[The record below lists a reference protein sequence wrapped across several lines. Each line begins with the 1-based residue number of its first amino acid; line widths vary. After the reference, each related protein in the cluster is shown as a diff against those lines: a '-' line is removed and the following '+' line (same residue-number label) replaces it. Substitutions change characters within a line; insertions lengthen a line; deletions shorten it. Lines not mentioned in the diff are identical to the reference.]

1 MFGRAFAPEASGTA
15 ESAMN
20 SALRI
25 LYLESDVTGAALVQ
39 EALAKDHMASLVVRV
54 ETESE
59 FRAALQQG
67 GFDLILADYALAS
80 FDGLSAL
87 SVARQQC
94 PDVPFIFVS
103 GTVGEEVAIEALKSG
118 ATDYVLKS
126 RLSRLAPAV
135 RRALREAAEKA
146 ELRRLEEARRRS
158 EFYLV
163 EGQRLTRTG
172 SWAFNPAGFFEYWSE
187 ELFHIFGLDPKEG
200 APTLE
205 RYLGSVHPQDREDMA
220 ETIQRMHAESCG
232 CDVNKRIVRPD
243 GEVRVIRCVGVP
255 VLRNG
260 VLTSFLGTAM
270 DVTDQEQVT
279 QELRRSQTFHSEA
292 QRLTGVGTWA
302 WNAITRQLLHASD
315 ECARIY
321 GFESNKDVGS
331 FERYYSCTHP
341 EDEPMVR
348 AALECAIG
356 AGTEF
361 DIDLRIV
368 RPDGS
373 VRYVRVIGHPFG
385 EAGEYLGSTFDVT
398 ERKLADEQQERLR
411 RLEADLA
418 HMNRV
423 TTMGELT
430 ASLAHEI
437 NQPIAAAVTDANTC
451 VRWLT
456 RDRPDLEEARE
467 AAKRTVKD
475 ATRAAD
481 IIRQTRQLFNN
492 SRPLREVVTVNDLIT
507 EIIMLVR
514 SEAMR
519 CGVAIRTELK
529 TDLPSVWGDRTQ
541 LQQVLL
547 NLIMNGIEAMKG
559 VDGGRQLT
567 VTSARDGSNQ
577 LLVSVADTGI
587 GLPSNQNEM
596 FSAFFTTKPDG
607 TGMGLTISRSI
618 VESHG
623 GRLWAT
629 SNTGPGAT
637 FCFSLPAAMP
647 VQA

>member
-1 MFGRAFAPEASGTA
+1 
-15 ESAMN
+15 MN

-25 LYLESDVTGAALVQ
+25 LYLESDVAGAALVQ
-39 EALAKDHMASLVVRV
+39 DALAKEHIASVVMRV

-67 GFDLILADYALAS
+67 GFDLILADYALPS
-80 FDGLSAL
+80 LDGLSAL
-87 SVARQQC
+87 SIARQQS
-94 PDVPFIFVS
+94 PDVPFVFVS
-103 GTVGEEVAIEALKSG
+103 GTLGEEVAIEALKTG

-126 RLSRLAPAV
+126 RLSRLAPSV
-135 RRALREAAEKA
+135 QRALREATERA
-146 ELRRLEEARRRS
+146 ELRRSEEARRRS
-158 EFYLV
+158 EFYLA

-205 RYLGSVHPQDREDMA
+205 RYLGTIHPQDREAMA
-220 ETIQRMHAESCG
+220 ETIRSMHAESGG
-232 CDVNKRIVRPD
+232 CDVNTRIVRPD
-243 GEVRVIRCVGVP
+243 GEVRVIRCVGIP
-255 VLRNG
+255 VMQNG
-260 VLTSFLGTAM
+260 LLKGFLGTAM
-270 DVTDQEQVT
+270 DVTEQEHMT
-279 QELRRSQTFHSEA
+279 QELRRSQAYHSEA

-302 WNAITRQLLHASD
+302 WNTVTRQLLHASD

-321 GFESNKDVGS
+321 GFDTTEGDS
-331 FERYYSCTHP
+331 FERYYSRTHP
-341 EDEPMVR
+341 EDEPVVR
-348 AALECAIG
+348 ATLESAIG
-356 AGTEF
+356 AGAEF
-361 DIDLRIV
+361 DMELRII

-373 VRYVRVIGHPFG
+373 LGYVRVIGRPFG
-385 EAGEYLGSTFDVT
+385 EAGEYLGSTMDVT
-398 ERKLADEQQERLR
+398 ERKHAEERQERLR

-467 AAKRTVKD
+467 AAKRAIKD

-481 IIRQTRQLFNN
+481 IIRQTRQLFKNR
-492 SRPLREVVTVNDLIT
+492 RPLHEVVTVNDLIT

-514 SEAMR
+514 SEAVR
-519 CGVAIRTELK
+519 CGVAIQTELE
-529 TDLPSVWGDRTQ
+529 TNLPSARGDRTQ

-559 VDGGRQLT
+559 LDGRRQLT
-567 VTSARDGSNQ
+567 VTSARDGSDQ
-577 LLVSVADTGI
+577 LLVSVADTGT
-587 GLPSNQNEM
+587 GLPPDQDEI
-596 FSAFFTTKPDG
+596 FRPFFTTKPDG
-607 TGMGLTISRSI
+607 TGMGLAISRSI

-637 FCFSLPAAMP
+637 FCFSLPAAVP
-647 VQA
+647 AQA

>member
-1 MFGRAFAPEASGTA
+1 
-15 ESAMN
+15 MN

-25 LYLESDVTGAALVQ
+25 LYLESDVAGAALVQ
-39 EALAKDHMASLVVRV
+39 DALAKEHIASVVMRV

-67 GFDLILADYALAS
+67 GFDLILADYALPS
-80 FDGLSAL
+80 LDGLSAL
-87 SVARQQC
+87 SIARQQS
-94 PDVPFIFVS
+94 PDVPFVFLS
-103 GTVGEEVAIEALKSG
+103 GTLGEEVAIEALKTG

-126 RLSRLAPAV
+126 RLSRLAPSV
-135 RRALREAAEKA
+135 QRALREATERA
-146 ELRRLEEARRRS
+146 ELRRSEEARRRS
-158 EFYLV
+158 EFYLA

-205 RYLGSVHPQDREDMA
+205 RYLGTIHPQDREAMA
-220 ETIQRMHAESCG
+220 ETIRSMHSESGG
-232 CDVNKRIVRPD
+232 CDVNTRIVRPD
-243 GEVRVIRCVGVP
+243 GEVRVIRCVGIP
-255 VLRNG
+255 VMQNG
-260 VLTSFLGTAM
+260 LLKGFLGTAM
-270 DVTDQEQVT
+270 DVTEQEHMT
-279 QELRRSQTFHSEA
+279 QELRRSQAYHSEA

-302 WNAITRQLLHASD
+302 WNTVTRQLLHASD

-321 GFESNKDVGS
+321 GFDTTEGDS
-331 FERYYSCTHP
+331 FERYYSRTHP
-341 EDEPMVR
+341 EDEPVVR
-348 AALECAIG
+348 ATLESAIG
-356 AGTEF
+356 AGAEF
-361 DIDLRIV
+361 DMELRII

-373 VRYVRVIGHPFG
+373 LGYVRVIGRPFG
-385 EAGEYLGSTFDVT
+385 EAGEYLGSTMDVT
-398 ERKLADEQQERLR
+398 ERKHAEEQQERLR

-467 AAKRTVKD
+467 AAKRAIKD

-481 IIRQTRQLFNN
+481 IIRQTRQLFKNR
-492 SRPLREVVTVNDLIT
+492 RPLHEVVTVNDLIT

-514 SEAMR
+514 SEAVR
-519 CGVAIRTELK
+519 CGVAIQTELE
-529 TDLPSVWGDRTQ
+529 TNLPSARGDRTQ

-547 NLIMNGIEAMKG
+547 NLIINGIEAMKG
-559 VDGGRQLT
+559 LDGRRQLT
-567 VTSARDGSNQ
+567 VTSARDGSDQ
-577 LLVSVADTGI
+577 LLVSVADTGT
-587 GLPSNQNEM
+587 GLPPDQDEI
-596 FSAFFTTKPDG
+596 FRPFFTTKPDG
-607 TGMGLTISRSI
+607 TGMGLAISRSI

-637 FCFSLPAAMP
+637 FCFSLPAAVP
-647 VQA
+647 AQA

>member
-1 MFGRAFAPEASGTA
+1 
-15 ESAMN
+15 MN

-25 LYLESDVTGAALVQ
+25 LYLESDVAGAALVQ
-39 EALAKDHMASLVVRV
+39 DALAKEHIASVVMRV

-67 GFDLILADYALAS
+67 GFDIILADYALPS
-80 FDGLSAL
+80 LDGLSAL
-87 SVARQQC
+87 SIARQQS
-94 PDVPFIFVS
+94 PDVPFVFVS
-103 GTVGEEVAIEALKSG
+103 GTLGEEVAIEALKTG

-126 RLSRLAPAV
+126 RLSRLAPSV
-135 RRALREAAEKA
+135 QRALREATERA
-146 ELRRLEEARRRS
+146 ELRRSEEARRRS
-158 EFYLV
+158 EFYLA

-205 RYLGSVHPQDREDMA
+205 RYLGTIHPQDREAMA
-220 ETIQRMHAESCG
+220 ETIRSMHSESGG
-232 CDVNKRIVRPD
+232 CDVNTRIVRPD
-243 GEVRVIRCVGVP
+243 GEVRVIRCVGIP
-255 VLRNG
+255 VMQNG
-260 VLTSFLGTAM
+260 LLKGFLGTAM
-270 DVTDQEQVT
+270 DVTEQEHMT
-279 QELRRSQTFHSEA
+279 QDLPRSQAYHSEA

-302 WNAITRQLLHASD
+302 WNTVTRQLLHASD

-321 GFESNKDVGS
+321 GFDTTEGDS
-331 FERYYSCTHP
+331 FERYYSRTHP
-341 EDEPMVR
+341 EDEPVVR
-348 AALECAIG
+348 ATLESAIG
-356 AGTEF
+356 AGAEF
-361 DIDLRIV
+361 DMELRII

-373 VRYVRVIGHPFG
+373 LGYVRVIGRPFG
-385 EAGEYLGSTFDVT
+385 EAGEYLGSTMDVT
-398 ERKLADEQQERLR
+398 ERKHAEEQQERLR

-467 AAKRTVKD
+467 AAKRAIKD

-481 IIRQTRQLFNN
+481 IIRQTRQLFKNR
-492 SRPLREVVTVNDLIT
+492 RPLHEVVTVNDLIT

-514 SEAMR
+514 SEAVR
-519 CGVAIRTELK
+519 CGVAIQTELE
-529 TDLPSVWGDRTQ
+529 TNLPSARGDRTQ

-559 VDGGRQLT
+559 LDGRRQLT
-567 VTSARDGSNQ
+567 VTSARDGSDQ
-577 LLVSVADTGI
+577 LLVSVADTGT
-587 GLPSNQNEM
+587 GLPPDQDEI
-596 FSAFFTTKPDG
+596 FRPFFTTKPDG
-607 TGMGLTISRSI
+607 TGMGLAISRSI

-637 FCFSLPAAMP
+637 FCFSLPAAVP
-647 VQA
+647 AQA

>member
-1 MFGRAFAPEASGTA
+1 MS
-15 ESAMN
+15 

-25 LYLESDVTGAALVQ
+25 LHLERDITDAALVQ
-39 EALAKDHMASLVVRV
+39 DALAGEQIASATTRV
-54 ETESE
+54 ETEFE
-59 FRAALQQG
+59 FRAALQRG
-67 GFDLILADYALAS
+67 GFDLVLADYALAS

-87 SVARQQC
+87 SIARQQS

-103 GTVGEEVAIEALKSG
+103 GTFGEEVAIEALKTG

-126 RLSRLAPAV
+126 GLSRLAPSV
-135 RRALREAAEKA
+135 QRALREATERA
-146 ELRRLEEARRRS
+146 ELRRSEEARRRS
-158 EFYLV
+158 EFYLA
-163 EGQRLTRTG
+163 EGQRLTRIG

-187 ELFHIFGLDPKEG
+187 ELFRIFGLDPKEG

-205 RYLGSVHPQDREDMA
+205 RYLGAIHPQDREAMA
-220 ETIQRMHAESCG
+220 ETIRSMHAESCG

-243 GEVRVIRCVGVP
+243 GKVRVIRCVGVP
-255 VLRNG
+255 VLQNG
-260 VLTSFLGTAM
+260 MLEGFLGTAM
-270 DVTDQEQVT
+270 DVTEQEHLT
-279 QELRRSQTFHSEA
+279 QELRRSQAYHSEA

-302 WNAITRQLLHASD
+302 WNTITRQLLHASD

-321 GFESNKDVGS
+321 GFDTTEGDS
-331 FERYYSCTHP
+331 FERYYSRTHP

-348 AALECAIG
+348 AKLESAIG
-356 AGTEF
+356 AGAEF

-373 VRYVRVIGHPFG
+373 LGYVRVIGRPFG
-385 EAGEYLGSTFDVT
+385 EAGEYLGSTMDVT
-398 ERKLADEQQERLR
+398 ERKHAEERQERLR

-437 NQPIAAAVTDANTC
+437 TQPISAAVTDANTC

-456 RDRPDLEEARE
+456 RDHPDLEEARE

-481 IIRQTRQLFNN
+481 IIRQTSQLFKNR
-492 SRPLREVVTVNDLIT
+492 RPLHEVVTVNDLIT

-514 SEAMR
+514 SEAVR

-529 TDLPSVWGDRTQ
+529 TDLPSVRGDRTQ

-547 NLIMNGIEAMKG
+547 NLIMNGIEAMRG
-559 VDGGRQLT
+559 VDGRQIT
-567 VTSARDGSNQ
+567 VTSACDASDQ
-577 LLVSVADTGI
+577 LLVSVADTGT
-587 GLPSNQNEM
+587 GLPPDQDEI
-596 FSAFFTTKPDG
+596 FRAFFTTKPDG
-607 TGMGLTISRSI
+607 TGMGLAISRSI

-637 FCFSLPAAMP
+637 FCFSLPAAIP
-647 VQA
+647 AQA

>member
-1 MFGRAFAPEASGTA
+1 MS
-15 ESAMN
+15 

-25 LYLESDVTGAALVQ
+25 LYLESDATAAALVQ
-39 EALAKDHMASLVVRV
+39 DALATERIASLMTRV

-59 FRAALQQG
+59 FHAALQLG

-80 FDGLSAL
+80 IEGLSAL
-87 SVARQQC
+87 SMARQQS

-103 GTVGEEVAIEALKSG
+103 ETFGEEVAIEALKAG

-126 RLSRLAPAV
+126 RLSRLAPSV
-135 RRALREAAEKA
+135 QWALREATKRA
-146 ELRRLEEARRRS
+146 ELRRSEEALRRS
-158 EFYLV
+158 EFYLA

-187 ELFHIFGLDPKEG
+187 ELFRIFGLDPREG

-205 RYLGSVHPQDREDMA
+205 RYLGAIHPQDREAMA
-220 ETIQRMHAESCG
+220 ETIRSMQAESCG
-232 CDVNKRIVRPD
+232 CDVNKKIVRPD
-243 GEVRVIRCVGVP
+243 GGVRVIRCIGVP
-255 VLRNG
+255 VVQNG
-260 VLTSFLGTAM
+260 RLKGFLGTAM
-270 DVTDQEQVT
+270 DVTEQEHMT
-279 QELRRSQTFHSEA
+279 QELRRSQAYHSEA

-302 WNAITRQLLHASD
+302 WNTITRQLLHASE

-321 GFESNKDVGS
+321 GFDTAEGDS
-331 FERYYSCTHP
+331 FERYYNRTHP
-341 EDEPMVR
+341 EDEPVLR
-348 AALECAIG
+348 ATLESAIG
-356 AGTEF
+356 AGAEF
-361 DIDLRIV
+361 DTELRIV

-373 VRYVRVIGHPFG
+373 LGHVRVIGRPFG
-385 EAGEYLGSTFDVT
+385 QAGEYLGSTMDLT
-398 ERKLADEQQERLR
+398 ERKRAEEQQERLR

-475 ATRAAD
+475 ATRAAAV
-481 IIRQTRQLFNN
+481 IRQTRQLFKN
-492 SRPLREVVTVNDLIT
+492 RPPLHEVVTVNDLIT

-514 SEAMR
+514 SEAVR
-519 CGVAIRTELK
+519 CGVSIRTEL
-529 TDLPSVWGDRTQ
+529 TTELPSVMGDRTQ

-547 NLIMNGIEAMKG
+547 NLLMNGIEAMKG
-559 VDGGRQLT
+559 VDGRQLT
-567 VTSARDGSNQ
+567 VTSARDGSDQ

-587 GLPSNQNEM
+587 GLPLDQDEI
-596 FSAFFTTKPDG
+596 FRAFFTTKPDG
-607 TGMGLTISRSI
+607 TGMGLAISRSI

-623 GRLWAT
+623 GRLWAA
-629 SNTGPGAT
+629 SSTGPGAT
-637 FCFSLPAAMP
+637 FYFSLPAAVP
-647 VQA
+647 AQA

>member
-1 MFGRAFAPEASGTA
+1 MLYK
-15 ESAMN
+15 MN
-20 SALRI
+20 SSLRI
-25 LYLESDVTGAALVQ
+25 LYLESDDAGAAFVQ
-39 EALAKDHMASLVVRV
+39 DALAKEHIASVVMRV

-59 FRAALQQG
+59 FRAALQHG

-87 SVARQQC
+87 SIARQQS

-103 GTVGEEVAIEALKSG
+103 GTFGEEVAIEALKAG

-126 RLSRLAPAV
+126 RLSRLAPSV
-135 RRALREAAEKA
+135 QRALREATERA
-146 ELRRLEEARRRS
+146 ELRRSEEARRRS
-158 EFYLV
+158 EFYLA

-205 RYLGSVHPQDREDMA
+205 RYLGTVHPQDREAMA
-220 ETIQRMHAESCG
+220 ETIRRMHAESCG

-255 VLRNG
+255 VLQNG
-260 VLTSFLGTAM
+260 VLKGFLGTGM
-270 DVTDQEQVT
+270 DVTDQEHMT
-279 QELRRSQTFHSEA
+279 QELRRSQAYHSEA

-302 WNAITRQLLHASD
+302 WNSITRLLLHASD

-321 GFESNKDVGS
+321 GFGATEEVS
-331 FERYYSCTHP
+331 FERYYNCTHP
-341 EDEPMVR
+341 EDEPVVR
-348 AALECAIG
+348 ATLESAIRAG
-356 AGTEF
+356 AEF
-361 DIDLRIV
+361 DMELRII

-373 VRYVRVIGHPFG
+373 VRYVRVIGRPFG
-385 EAGEYLGSTFDVT
+385 EAGEYLGSTMDLT
-398 ERKLADEQQERLR
+398 DRKHSEEQQERLR

-437 NQPIAAAVTDANTC
+437 NQPISAAVTDANTC

-456 RDRPDLEEARE
+456 RDHPDLEEARE

-481 IIRQTRQLFNN
+481 IIRQTRQLFKN
-492 SRPLREVVTVNDLIT
+492 RPALHEVVTVNDLIT

-514 SEAMR
+514 SEAVR
-519 CGVAIRTELK
+519 CGVAIRTQLK
-529 TDLPSVWGDRTQ
+529 TDLPFVRGDRTQ

-567 VTSARDGSNQ
+567 VTSARDGSDQ
-577 LLVSVADTGI
+577 LLVSVADTGT
-587 GLPSNQNEM
+587 GLPPDQDEI
-596 FSAFFTTKPDG
+596 FRAFFTTKPDG
-607 TGMGLTISRSI
+607 TGMGLAISRSI

-637 FCFSLPAAMP
+637 FCFSLPAAVP
-647 VQA
+647 AQA